1 MRAALFLPLLLMS
14 SVAVAQPAPQAAPQN
29 TPKPAPKPPA
39 PKPQAQPKPVSQADL
54 LAQLK
59 AADSP
64 EAARPI
70 EQKLT
75 AMFRPS
81 GSPSV
86 DLLMTRAETAA
97 AAGDKNTARKLVD
110 AITSIAPKYAEG
122 WHVRAA
128 MESAADNDAA
138 AMVSLQK
145 TVHLNPYH
153 FTAMVELGDM
163 LQDYGDEAAALKLF
177 RQALALNPQMEG
189 AQRRVRELARS
200 VEGQDI

>member
-1 MRAALFLPLLLMS
+1 MRAAFFLPFLLLS
-14 SVAVAQPAPQAAPQN
+14 AAAAAQPVQQPAPKA
-29 TPKPAPKPPA
+29 PA

-54 LAQLK
+54 LAELK
-59 AADSP
+59 KADSP

-97 AAGDKNTARKLVD
+97 RAGDKDTARKLVD
-110 AITSIAPKYAEG
+110 AVTAIAPKYAEG

-128 MESAADNDAA
+128 MESAADNDTA

-145 TVHLNPYH
+145 TVELNPNH

-163 LQDYGDEAAALKLF
+163 LQAYGDKPAALKLY
-177 RQALALNPQMEG
+177 RRALALNPQMEG
-189 AQRRVRELARS
+189 TESKVRELARS

>member
-1 MRAALFLPLLLMS
+1 MRAALLLPLLLLS
-14 SVAVAQPAPQAAPQN
+14 GAAVAQPAPQVA
-29 TPKPAPKPPA
+29 PKPAPKPPA

-64 EAARPI
+64 EAAKPI
-70 EQKLT
+70 EQKLM

-110 AITSIAPKYAEG
+110 AITNIAPKYAEG
-122 WHVRAA
+122 WHTRAA
-128 MESAADNDAA
+128 LEIAADDAAA

-145 TVHLNPYH
+145 TVQLNPYH

-163 LQDYGDEAAALKLF
+163 LQDYGDKPAALKLF

-189 AQRRVRELARS
+189 AERRVRELARS

>member
-1 MRAALFLPLLLMS
+1 MRAAFFLPFLLLS
-14 SVAVAQPAPQAAPQN
+14 AAAVAQPAPQAAP
-29 TPKPAPKPPA
+29 KPA

-59 AADSP
+59 TADSP

-70 EQKLT
+70 EQKLM

-81 GSPSV
+81 GSPSI

-97 AAGDKNTARKLVD
+97 RAGDNDTARKLVD
-110 AITSIAPKYAEG
+110 AVTAIAPKYAEG

-128 MESAADNDAA
+128 MESAADNDTA

-145 TVHLNPYH
+145 TVELNPNH

-163 LQDYGDEAAALKLF
+163 LQAYGDKAAALKLY
-177 RQALALNPQMEG
+177 RRALALNPQMEG
-189 AQRRVRELARS
+189 TESKVRELARS

>member
-1 MRAALFLPLLLMS
+1 MRAALFLSFLLLPAA
-14 SVAVAQPAPQAAPQN
+14 AVAQ
-29 TPKPAPKPPA
+29 PAPKPPA
-39 PKPQAQPKPVSQADL
+39 PKPQPKPVSQADL

-64 EAARPI
+64 EAAKPI
-70 EQKLT
+70 EQKLM

-97 AAGDKNTARKLVD
+97 RAGDKDTARKLVD
-110 AITSIAPKYAEG
+110 AITNIAPRYAEG

-128 MESAADNDAA
+128 MESAADNDTA

-145 TVHLNPYH
+145 AVELNPNH

-163 LQDYGDEAAALKLF
+163 LQAYGDKAAALKLY
-177 RQALALNPQMEG
+177 RRALALNPQMEG
-189 AQRRVRELARS
+189 TESKVRELARS

>member
-1 MRAALFLPLLLMS
+1 MRAALLLPLFLLS
-14 SVAVAQPAPQAAPQN
+14 GLAVAQPAQKPV
-29 TPKPAPKPPA
+29 PKPAAPAEKPV
-39 PKPQAQPKPVSQADL
+39 PQSKPVSEADL

-59 AADSP
+59 KAETP
-64 EAARPI
+64 EAAHPI
-70 EQKLT
+70 EEKLT

-86 DLLMTRAETAA
+86 DLLMTRAETAT
-97 AAGDKNTARKLVD
+97 AAGDKETARKLVD
-110 AITSIAPKYAEG
+110 AVTSIAPKYAEG

-145 TVHLNPYH
+145 TVQLNPNH

-163 LQDYGDEAAALKLF
+163 LQDYGDKTAALKLY
-177 RQALALNPQMEG
+177 RRALALNPQMEG
-189 AQRRVRELARS
+189 ADRKIRELTRS

>member
-1 MRAALFLPLLLMS
+1 MRAALFLSFLLLP
-14 SVAVAQPAPQAAPQN
+14 AAAIAQPAQ
-29 TPKPAPKPPA
+29 KPAPKPAPA
-39 PKPQAQPKPVSQADL
+39 QKPQAQPKPVSEADL

-59 AADSP
+59 KAESP

-70 EQKLT
+70 EQKLM

-81 GSPSV
+81 GSPSI

-97 AAGDKNTARKLVD
+97 AAGDKDAARKLVD
-110 AITSIAPKYAEG
+110 AITTIAPKYAEG
-122 WHVRAA
+122 WHARAA
-128 MESAADNDAA
+128 LESAADNDAA

-145 TVHLNPYH
+145 TVELNPHH

-163 LQDYGDEAAALKLF
+163 LEAYGDKAAALKLY
-177 RQALALNPQMEG
+177 RRALALNPQMEG
-189 AQRRVRELARS
+189 AGHKVRELSRS

>member
-1 MRAALFLPLLLMS
+1 MRAALFLPFLLLS
-14 SVAVAQPAPQAAPQN
+14 AAAAAQPAP
-29 TPKPAPKPPA
+29 KPAPPA
-39 PKPQAQPKPVSQADL
+39 HKPQAQPKPVSEADL

-59 AADSP
+59 KADSP
-64 EAARPI
+64 EAAKPI

-97 AAGDKNTARKLVD
+97 RAGDKDTARKLVD
-110 AITSIAPKYAEG
+110 AVTSIAPRYAEG

-128 MESAADNDAA
+128 MESAADNDTA

-145 TVHLNPYH
+145 TVELNPNH

-163 LQDYGDEAAALKLF
+163 LEAYGDKAAALKLY
-177 RQALALNPQMEG
+177 RRALALNPQMEG
-189 AQRRVRELARS
+189 TDRKVRELTRS

>member
-1 MRAALFLPLLLMS
+1 MRAALFLPFLLLS
-14 SVAVAQPAPQAAPQN
+14 GVAVAQPAQ
-29 TPKPAPKPPA
+29 KPAPKPPA
-39 PKPQAQPKPVSQADL
+39 PKPEVQPKPVSEADL

-59 AADSP
+59 KAESP
-64 EAARPI
+64 EAAKPI
-70 EQKLT
+70 AQKLE

-97 AAGDKNTARKLVD
+97 AGGDKDTARKLVD
-110 AITSIAPKYAEG
+110 AITAIAPKYAEG

-145 TVHLNPYH
+145 TVQLNPNH

-163 LQDYGDEAAALKLF
+163 LQDYGDKAAALKLY
-177 RQALALNPQMEG
+177 RRALALNPQMEG
-189 AQRRVRELARS
+189 ADRKIRELTRS

>member
-1 MRAALFLPLLLMS
+1 MRVVLLLPFLLLS
-14 SVAVAQPAPQAAPQN
+14 GVALAQPGQ
-29 TPKPAPKPPA
+29 KPAPAQKPA
-39 PKPQAQPKPVSQADL
+39 VQPKPVSEADL

-59 AADSP
+59 KADSP

-70 EQKLT
+70 EQKLI

-86 DLLMTRAETAA
+86 DLLMGRAETAA
-97 AAGDKNTARKLVD
+97 AAGDKGTARKLVE
-110 AITSIAPKYAEG
+110 AITSIAPNYAEG

-128 MESAADNDAA
+128 MESAADNDTA

-145 TVHLNPYH
+145 TVELNPNH
-153 FTAMVELGDM
+153 FAAMVELGDM
-163 LQDYGDEAAALKLF
+163 LQDYGDKPAALKLY
-177 RQALALNPQMEG
+177 RRALALNPQMEG
-189 AQRRVRELARS
+189 AERRARELTRS

>member
-1 MRAALFLPLLLMS
+1 MRAALLLPLLLVS
-14 SVAVAQPAPQAAPQN
+14 GVAVAQPAPK
-29 TPKPAPKPPA
+29 TTSKPAP

-64 EAARPI
+64 ETAKPI
-70 EQKLT
+70 EQKLM

-97 AAGDKNTARKLVD
+97 AAGDKNTARKLVE

-122 WHVRAA
+122 WHTRAA
-128 MESAADNDAA
+128 LESDADDAAA

-145 TVHLNPYH
+145 TVQLNPYH

-163 LQDYGDEAAALKLF
+163 LQDYGDKAAALKLF

-189 AQRRVRELARS
+189 AERRVRELARS

>member
-1 MRAALFLPLLLMS
+1 MRAALFLSFLLLPAA
-14 SVAVAQPAPQAAPQN
+14 AVAQ
-29 TPKPAPKPPA
+29 PAPKPPA
-39 PKPQAQPKPVSQADL
+39 PKPQPKPVSQADL

-64 EAARPI
+64 EAAKPI
-70 EQKLT
+70 EQKLM

-97 AAGDKNTARKLVD
+97 RAGDKDTARKLVD
-110 AITSIAPKYAEG
+110 AITNIAPRYAEG

-128 MESAADNDAA
+128 MESAADNDTA
-138 AMVSLQK
+138 AMVSLHK
-145 TVHLNPYH
+145 TVELNPNH

-163 LQDYGDEAAALKLF
+163 LQAYGDKAAALKLY
-177 RQALALNPQMEG
+177 RRALALNPQMEG
-189 AQRRVRELARS
+189 TESKVRELARS

>member
-1 MRAALFLPLLLMS
+1 MRPALFLSFLLLPAA
-14 SVAVAQPAPQAAPQN
+14 AVAQPAPP
-29 TPKPAPKPPA
+29 PAPKPPA

-59 AADSP
+59 AAESP
-64 EAARPI
+64 EAAKAI

-97 AAGDKNTARKLVD
+97 RAGDKDTARKLVD
-110 AITSIAPKYAEG
+110 AITTIAPKYAEG

-128 MESAADNDAA
+128 MESAADNDTA

-145 TVHLNPYH
+145 TVELNPNH

-163 LQDYGDEAAALKLF
+163 LQAYGDKPAALKLY
-177 RQALALNPQMEG
+177 RRALALNPQMEG
-189 AQRRVRELARS
+189 TESKVRELARS

>member
-1 MRAALFLPLLLMS
+1 MRAALFLPFLLLAG
-14 SVAVAQPAPQAAPQN
+14 VAVAEPVQ
-29 TPKPAPKPPA
+29 KPAPKPPA
-39 PKPQAQPKPVSQADL
+39 PKPEVQPKPVSEADL
-54 LAQLK
+54 LSQLK
-59 AADSP
+59 KAESP
-64 EAARPI
+64 EAAKPI
-70 EQKLT
+70 AQKLE

-97 AAGDKNTARKLVD
+97 AVGDKDTARKLVD
-110 AITSIAPKYAEG
+110 AITAIAPKYAEG

-145 TVHLNPYH
+145 TVQLNPNH

-163 LQDYGDEAAALKLF
+163 LQDYGDKAAALKLY
-177 RQALALNPQMEG
+177 RRALALNPQMEG
-189 AQRRVRELARS
+189 ADRKIRELTRS

>member
-1 MRAALFLPLLLMS
+1 MRAAFFLPFLLLPAA
-14 SVAVAQPAPQAAPQN
+14 AVAQPAPQ
-29 TPKPAPKPPA
+29 PAPKPPA
-39 PKPQAQPKPVSQADL
+39 PKPQAQPKPVSEADL

-59 AADSP
+59 AAESP

-70 EQKLT
+70 EAKLT

-97 AAGDKNTARKLVD
+97 RAGDKDTARKLVD
-110 AITSIAPKYAEG
+110 AITSIAPRYAEG

-128 MESAADNDAA
+128 MESAADNDTA
-138 AMVSLQK
+138 AMVSLHK
-145 TVHLNPYH
+145 TVELNPNH

-163 LQDYGDEAAALKLF
+163 LQAYGDRPAALKLY
-177 RQALALNPQMEG
+177 RRALALNPHMEG
-189 AQRRVRELARS
+189 TESKARELARS

>member
-1 MRAALFLPLLLMS
+1 MRAAFFLPFLLLS
-14 SVAVAQPAPQAAPQN
+14 AAAVAQPAP
-29 TPKPAPKPPA
+29 KPAPEPPA
-39 PKPQAQPKPVSQADL
+39 PKPQAQPKTVSEAEL

-59 AADSP
+59 KADSP

-70 EQKLT
+70 EQKLA

-97 AAGDKNTARKLVD
+97 RAGDKGTARKLVD
-110 AITSIAPKYAEG
+110 AVTTIAPKYAEG

-128 MESAADNDAA
+128 MESAADNDTA
-138 AMVSLQK
+138 AMVSLQR
-145 TVHLNPYH
+145 TVELNPNH

-163 LQDYGDEAAALKLF
+163 LQAYGDKPAALKLY
-177 RQALALNPQMEG
+177 RRALALNPQMEG
-189 AQRRVRELARS
+189 TGSKVRELARS

>member
-1 MRAALFLPLLLMS
+1 MRAALFLSFLFLPAA
-14 SVAVAQPAPQAAPQN
+14 AVAQPAPAPI
-29 TPKPAPKPPA
+29 APA
-39 PKPQAQPKPVSQADL
+39 PKPQTQPKPAKPAKPVSEADL

-59 AADSP
+59 KADSP
-64 EAARPI
+64 EAAKPI

-97 AAGDKNTARKLVD
+97 RAGDKDTARKLVD
-110 AITSIAPKYAEG
+110 AVTSIAPRYAEG
-122 WHVRAA
+122 WHARAA
-128 MESAADNDAA
+128 MESAADNDTA

-145 TVHLNPYH
+145 TVELNPNH

-163 LQDYGDEAAALKLF
+163 LEAYGDKAAALKLY
-177 RQALALNPQMEG
+177 RRALALNPQMEG
-189 AQRRVRELARS
+189 ADRKVRELTRS

>member
-1 MRAALFLPLLLMS
+1 MRAALLLPFLLLS
-14 SVAVAQPAPQAAPQN
+14 GVAVAQPGQ
-29 TPKPAPKPPA
+29 KPAPAQKPA
-39 PKPQAQPKPVSQADL
+39 TQPKPVSQADL

-59 AADSP
+59 TADSP
-64 EAARPI
+64 EVARPI
-70 EQKLT
+70 EQKLI

-81 GSPSV
+81 GSASV

-97 AAGDKNTARKLVD
+97 AGGDKDTARKLVD
-110 AITSIAPKYAEG
+110 AITSIAPRYAEG

-145 TVHLNPYH
+145 TVELNPNH
-153 FTAMVELGDM
+153 FAAMVELGDM
-163 LQDYGDEAAALKLF
+163 LQAYGDKAAALKLY
-177 RQALALNPQMEG
+177 RRALALNPQMEG
-189 AQRRVRELARS
+189 TQSKVRELARS